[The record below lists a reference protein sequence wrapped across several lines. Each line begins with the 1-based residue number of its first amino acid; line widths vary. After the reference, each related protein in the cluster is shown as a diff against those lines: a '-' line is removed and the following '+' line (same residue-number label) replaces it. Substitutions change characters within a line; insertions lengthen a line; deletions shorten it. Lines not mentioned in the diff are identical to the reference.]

1 MKVKLMKTKLLYT
14 AIIAGTLSFSSCEL
28 DEYNPTHGLDLRLTA
43 TRLWLNSSTA
53 YMTLCL

>member
-28 DEYNPTHGLDLRLTA
+28 DEYNPTGGDATIESFDAWSGL
-43 TRLWLNSSTA
+43 
-53 YMTLCL
+53 